1 MMSGITQMEALV
13 QQNIREHNLISA
25 GDGILVAVS
34 GGADSTALLHVLWRL
49 SSDLG
54 VRVVAAHLN
63 HGIRSDADA
72 DAFHVARLC
81 RALGIACVF
90 GNENVPAYAAG
101 QKMGLEEGGRILRYR
116 FLRRSA
122 HRCGCNRIA
131 TAHHLQDQA
140 ETLIMRLARG
150 TSTPGLK
157 GIPVCDPPFVRPLL
171 AVERRQVVEY
181 LRRHNLTWVED
192 ETNADSRFT
201 RNLVRHQLMPLL
213 ERVHPQA
220 QIHLAHLARQ
230 VSLEE
235 HYWDTEV
242 GKVLQHARFGTD
254 ETRIPCGVLTGL
266 HPALRIRTLR
276 ALLERVRRGLHG
288 LESRHLHLLDSLF
301 TTSRGQMQFDLPGA
315 WVAKRYAD
323 VVFRR
328 NPPAKKRTDFLL
340 CIDGPGTYGLPDGSK
355 IILMECTEPGTET
368 PWCVEFDSA
377 QVDWPLHVRN
387 NRPGD
392 RLQCVGMCGSK
403 KLKAVF
409 SERRLEAEE
418 RKSVPLLCTHNH
430 EVLWAMGVRRSR
442 LWQCR
447 SDADRV
453 LRVLFTPCDPK
464 I

>member
-1 MMSGITQMEALV
+1 MSGITQMEALV

-181 LRRHNLTWVED
+181 LRRHNLTW
-192 ETNADSRFT
+192 
-201 RNLVRHQLMPLL
+201 
-213 ERVHPQA
+213 
-220 QIHLAHLARQ
+220 
-230 VSLEE
+230 
-235 HYWDTEV
+235 
-242 GKVLQHARFGTD
+242 G
-254 ETRIPCGVLTGL
+254 
-266 HPALRIRTLR
+266 
-276 ALLERVRRGLHG
+276 RR
-288 LESRHLHLLDSLF
+288 
-301 TTSRGQMQFDLPGA
+301 
-315 WVAKRYAD
+315 
-323 VVFRR
+323 
-328 NPPAKKRTDFLL
+328 
-340 CIDGPGTYGLPDGSK
+340 
-355 IILMECTEPGTET
+355 
-368 PWCVEFDSA
+368 
-377 QVDWPLHVRN
+377 
-387 NRPGD
+387 
-392 RLQCVGMCGSK
+392 
-403 KLKAVF
+403 
-409 SERRLEAEE
+409 
-418 RKSVPLLCTHNH
+418 
-430 EVLWAMGVRRSR
+430 
-442 LWQCR
+442 
-447 SDADRV
+447 
-453 LRVLFTPCDPK
+453 
-464 I
+464 